1 MSGFFDKVK
10 SGAGKVAFEADKVA
24 DAKKVEMDIGGLK
37 RSIDGI
43 YTKLGEMSYRRYV
56 ATSQETPEFAEVC
69 QQILGIDQKIATKQE
84 ELKQINARVYQ
95 SATPQQTYTA
105 PPTSYTPQ
113 PSYSASPQQYNAPP
127 PPPPQQGGKLC
138 PSCGS
143 PVSDTTKFCSNC
155 GAKVD

>member
-24 DAKKVEMDIGGLK
+24 DAKKIEMDINGLK

-43 YTKLGEMSYRRYV
+43 YIKLGEMSYRRYV

-69 QQILGIDQKIATKQE
+69 QQIIGIDQKIATKQE

-105 PPTSYTPQ
+105 PPTTYV
-113 PSYSASPQQYNAPP
+113 PP
-127 PPPPQQGGKLC
+127 PPQPQQGGKVC

-143 PVSDTTKFCSNC
+143 PMSETTKICSNC
-155 GAKVD
+155 GAKVA